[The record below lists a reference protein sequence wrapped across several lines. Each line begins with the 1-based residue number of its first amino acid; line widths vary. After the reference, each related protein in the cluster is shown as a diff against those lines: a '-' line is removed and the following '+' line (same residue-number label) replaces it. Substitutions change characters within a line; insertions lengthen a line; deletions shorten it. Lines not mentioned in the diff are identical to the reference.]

1 MSLTHI
7 TVRGARQHNLKN
19 ISVSIP
25 RNTLTVVTGL
35 SGSGKSSLA
44 FDTIYAEGQR
54 RYVETLSAY
63 ARQFLDQMERPDVD
77 AIDGLSP
84 AISIE
89 QKTTSRSPRS
99 TVGTITEI
107 YDYLRLL
114 WASVGQPHCPNCHRP
129 ISRQSAEQIVSRI
142 VETAVARLA
151 KGAQPE
157 RITVMAPIVR
167 GRKGEFREELEALD
181 QQGFRVRIDGEI
193 TAITEGMRLEK
204 RKNHTVEAVV
214 DRIILKPLPPDDP
227 AGRPENANPALATP
241 PGELTPPRYDTK
253 RLETSVTKALGMA
266 NGLVLI
272 GIQDPDT
279 RAVFETLY
287 SSSMACPDCGINV
300 PKLEPRSFSFNSTY
314 GACPECHGLGSIYDF
329 DPGKT
334 ITDWSKPLLD
344 GAMGPGSTST
354 YLLRLI
360 KLAGDKYKIDLK
372 RPFADLPKPHQ
383 DLLLYGPP
391 RSEAARTGFHGIFAY
406 LRSNLE
412 ETRSEGYREYMMQ
425 YMSAT
430 LCPVCK
436 GRRLR
441 PESLAVTLP
450 IGNPPENLSS
460 NGNGSPGPSQNGTGA
475 HAPAQGQDL
484 SIADFTALPLDRA
497 LTSARGMQFAGRD
510 RLIADRLQREIIERL
525 EFLNAV
531 GLNYLALDRSAATLS
546 GGEGQRI
553 RLATQ
558 IGSRL
563 RGVLYVLDE
572 PSIGLHQRDNQRL
585 IAALER
591 LRDLGNTVLVVE
603 HDEDTMRKADYL
615 LDLGPGA
622 GKNGGFLMAEGT
634 PAEVMSNPE
643 SITGQYLAG
652 RIDALSRPPN
662 ANGET
667 GPRALTGNW
676 ITIEDARSHNLQG
689 VTAHFPLGVMTV
701 VTGVSGSGKSS
712 LVNDILYRSLARE
725 LYGSREEPGQ
735 HGRVI
740 GVDQLDK
747 VIQIDQSPIGRTPRS
762 NPATYTGV
770 FTAIRDLFAM
780 LPESRERGYKPGRF
794 SFNVQGGR
802 CEACQGE
809 GQRRIEMNFLPDVYV
824 LCEVC
829 NGRRYNQETLSV
841 RFNGY
846 SIADILDLPIA
857 DAVPILADIPNVHN
871 RLQTLVDVGLGYI
884 HLGQSATTLSGGE
897 AQRMK
902 LARELSKR
910 QTGKTLYLLDEPTT
924 GLHFDDVRKL
934 LEVLHRLTDLGNT
947 VMIIEHNLDIIRN
960 ADYLLD
966 LGPEGGEGGGRIVA
980 HGTPE
985 QVSSVTSSHTA
996 HFLRE
1001 FFAAHPAEPSTVDPA
1016 VSYAGPQPDSIRA
1029 QADAARAL
1037 RPKFVKP
1044 EKKTG
1049 VPRASPVAPAGNPRK
1064 PSAKTGA
1071 KTGART
1077 ESKTA
1082 AKKAV
1087 KKSPAAK
1094 KAART

>member
-7 TVRGARQHNLKN
+7 NVRGARTHNLRD

-77 AIDGLSP
+77 SIDGLSP
-84 AISIE
+84 AIAIE

-114 WASVGQPHCPNCHRP
+114 YASVGQPHCPNCHRP
-129 ISRQSAEQIVSRI
+129 ISRQTADQIVAQIVDRSRDHN
-142 VETAVARLA
+142 L
-151 KGAQPE
+151 QE
-157 RITVMAPIVR
+157 RITVLAPIVR
-167 GRKGEFREELEALD
+167 GRKGEFREELEELD
-181 QQGFRVRIDGEI
+181 KKGFRVRIDGEI
-193 TAITEGMRLEK
+193 TEIEEGMRLEK
-204 RKNHTVEAVV
+204 RKNHTVEAIV
-214 DRIILKPLPPDDP
+214 DRIILKPVDVTEG
-227 AGRPENANPALATP
+227 AGGLSPLKNGTKKGASA
-241 PGELTPPRYDTK
+241 PGSSAAPYDTR
-253 RLETSVTKALGMA
+253 RLQAAVTTALSLA
-266 NGLVLI
+266 KGLVLI
-272 GIQDPDT
+272 GLQAPGGGYS
-279 RAVFETLY
+279 ETLF

-314 GACPECHGLGSIYDF
+314 GACPECHGLGSIFDF
-329 DPGKT
+329 DPAKV

-344 GAMGPGSTST
+344 GAMGPGSASQ
-354 YLLRLI
+354 YLHKLI
-360 KLAGDKYKIDLK
+360 KLAADKYKIDLRK
-372 RPFADLPKPHQ
+372 PFSSLEKSQQ
-383 DLLLYGPP
+383 DILLYGPP
-391 RSEAARTGFHGIFAY
+391 REEVGRTGFHGI
-406 LRSNLE
+406 LRWLKDTLE
-412 ETRSEGYREYMMQ
+412 DTKSEGYRDYMMQ
-425 YMSAT
+425 YMSAAD
-430 LCPVCK
+430 CPRCH

-441 PESLAVTLP
+441 PESLAVTIPMKVGEKKSLNQKDSVILSEARSAKSKGP
-450 IGNPPENLSS
+450 DAAQPASTAKTTSTSNP
-460 NGNGSPGPSQNGTGA
+460 TTDA
-475 HAPAQGQDL
+475 
-484 SIADFTALPLDRA
+484 SIADFTELPLSRA
-497 LTSARGMQFAGRD
+497 LTAAQSMRFTGREH
-510 RLIADRLQREIIERL
+510 LIADRLQREIIERL

-531 GLNYLALDRSAATLS
+531 GLGYLSLSRSAATIS

-558 IGSRL
+558 IGSKL

-585 IAALER
+585 IASLSN

-603 HDEDTMRKADYL
+603 HDEDTMRAADYL
-615 LDLGPGA
+615 IDLGPGA
-622 GKNGGFLMAEGT
+622 GKNGGIVMASGT
-634 PAEVMSNPE
+634 PAEVMANPS

-652 RIDALSRPPN
+652 KLDIVARPAEDNAPRPITGKWLSVQDA
-662 ANGET
+662 T
-667 GPRALTGNW
+667 
-676 ITIEDARSHNLQG
+676 SHNLQN

-701 VTGVSGSGKSS
+701 VTGVSGSGKST
-712 LVNDILYRSLARE
+712 LVNDILYRSLAKE
-725 LYGSREEPGQ
+725 LYGSREEPGAHKAI
-735 HGRVI
+735 HGA
-740 GVDQLDK
+740 DQLDK

-770 FTAIRDLFAM
+770 FTQIRDLFAM

-829 NGRRYNQETLSV
+829 NGRRYNQETLAV
-841 RFNGY
+841 KFNGY
-846 SIADILDLPIA
+846 SIADLLDLTIA
-857 DAVPILADIPNVHN
+857 DALPILKDIPAVGIK
-871 RLQTLVDVGLGYI
+871 LQTLVDVGLGYV

-910 QTGKTLYLLDEPTT
+910 QTGRTLYLLDEPTT

-934 LEVLHRLTDLGNT
+934 LEVLHRLTGLGNT
-947 VMIIEHNLDIIRN
+947 VIIIEHNLDIIRN

-980 HGTPE
+980 QGPPE
-985 QVSSVTSSHTA
+985 LVARVADSYTGQFLARYYSSNGASSNGNN
-996 HFLRE
+996 LPPIE
-1001 FFAAHPAEPSTVDPA
+1001 LPDLEKK
-1016 VSYAGPQPDSIRA
+1016 QPK
-1029 QADAARAL
+1029 
-1037 RPKFVKP
+1037 PKFVKP

-1049 VPRASPVAPAGNPRK
+1049 VPVASKIKPEGTTPKRAIATKPKSRK
-1064 PSAKTGA
+1064 T
-1071 KTGART
+1071 
-1077 ESKTA
+1077 
-1082 AKKAV
+1082 
-1087 KKSPAAK
+1087 
-1094 KAART
+1094 